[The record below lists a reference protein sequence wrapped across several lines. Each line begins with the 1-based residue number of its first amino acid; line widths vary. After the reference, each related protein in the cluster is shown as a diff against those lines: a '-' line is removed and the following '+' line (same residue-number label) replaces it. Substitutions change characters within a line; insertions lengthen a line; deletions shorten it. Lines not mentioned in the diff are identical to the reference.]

1 MKCNQCIKKD
11 VCKNY
16 IHNCDKACSHFL
28 GIKGVW
34 ELMSKGMN
42 DSVYITD
49 KFVNMY
55 GEDEIFNTEPTVL

>member
-34 ELMSKGMN
+34 ELLSRGMN
-42 DSVYITD
+42 DSAYVTD
-49 KFVNMY
+49 KMVKMY
-55 GEDEIFNTEPTVL
+55 GEKAVFDDAK